1 MKSLLEC
8 INESLILEDNDL
20 WQSYTYYLKN
30 MPKHVP
36 FKDKDKVTEE
46 DLIKEMEDWFKNNPN
61 LTLHDL
67 ESSGGLFG
75 FEQYVLTNW
84 DNVRLLNMRFN
95 DKNNGPSK
103 VTIEYGPKDT
113 PRKRKG
119 TVVDS
124 EYDGKY
130 DIWTTK
136 DAHRVLVDPKDWVHA
151 IVTFLNDNI
160 KE

>member
-1 MKSLLEC
+1 MKSLVES
-8 INESLILEDNDL
+8 INEALILEDNDL
-20 WQSYTYYLKN
+20 WQRYTYYLKN
-30 MPKHVP
+30 MPNKVP
-36 FKDKDKVTEE
+36 FNDKDKVTEE
-46 DLIKEMEDWFKNNPN
+46 DLVKYMEIFFKNQN

-67 ESSGGLFG
+67 TSSSALFG

-84 DNVRLLNMRFN
+84 NNVRLLNMTFN
-95 DKNNGPSK
+95 DKNNGPVK
-103 VTIEYGPKDT
+103 VIVEYGPKDT

-124 EYDGKY
+124 EYDAKY
-130 DIWTTK
+130 DIKTVK
-136 DAHRVLVDPKDWVHA
+136 DEHQVNVDVKDWVHA